1 MEMIAAASLHYGL
14 KQMQNVICFFTTT
27 VICGVHSVRFAVLI
41 GYPILCFLKLAI
53 LVELTN
59 DVCTTIVQIQSSKNI

>member
-1 MEMIAAASLHYGL
+1 MIAAASLHYGL
-14 KQMQNVICFFTTT
+14 KQMQNVIFFYYYC
-27 VICGVHSVRFAVLI
+27 ICGVHSVRFAVLI

-59 DVCTTIVQIQSSKNI
+59 DVCATIVQIQSSKNI